1 MQKQRIKKNEPPLS
15 VRLQEVKLLRDIF
28 TSHDSHTLKVAFDG
42 LKSGISIS
50 EETLEADFNRYFV
63 GPFSPI
69 ADPFSSVYL
78 DDPDVVMS
86 KSTLH
91 VRELYETM
99 GFTFPLQNKIPDDHL
114 GIELDAYYQLL
125 YIEEV
130 KDMDYLFD
138 LRNYFLHEHLNQWVP
153 QFIAKALQNEEFN
166 SEAIVF
172 ILHKL
177 KSLLIRETNTQGVPA

>member
-1 MQKQRIKKNEPPLS
+1 MQKQKIKENAPQLS

-28 TSHDSHTLKVAFDG
+28 TSHDSHTLKAAFDG

-50 EETLEADFNRYFV
+50 EETLESDFNRYFV
-63 GPFSPI
+63 GPSSPL

-130 KDMDYLFD
+130 KDMDYLCD

>member
-1 MQKQRIKKNEPPLS
+1 MKKQKRDLPLS
-15 VRLQEVKLLRDIF
+15 PRLQEVKLLRDIF
-28 TSHDSHTLKVAFDG
+28 TSQDSHALKLAFDG
-42 LKSGISIS
+42 FKSGIDIL
-50 EETLEADFNRYFV
+50 EELLEADFNRYFV

-78 DDPDVVMS
+78 DDSDVVMS

-99 GFTFPLQNKIPDDHL
+99 GFTFPLQNKIPEDHL

-153 QFIAKALQNEEFN
+153 QFIAKALKNEEFN

>member
-1 MQKQRIKKNEPPLS
+1 MQKQKRDLPLS
-15 VRLQEVKLLRDIF
+15 PRLQEVKLLRDIF
-28 TSHDSHTLKVAFDG
+28 ASQDSHALKLAFDG
-42 LKSGISIS
+42 FKSDIDTS
-50 EETLEADFNRYFV
+50 EALLESDFNRYFV

-78 DDPDVVMS
+78 DDSDVVMS

-99 GFTFPLQNKIPDDHL
+99 GFTFPLQNKIPEDHL

-153 QFIAKALQNEEFN
+153 QFIAKALKNEEFN